1 MTSSEKNNPDWEI
14 TSQNLRFNQPFEC
27 KHRILFEKIFFLKWS
42 FGQRCSLQLDSPL
55 SFCYTCLGSEL
66 SSFIYLQQSY
76 NSGDATSASQDLNV
90 DKPGEEGQFS
100 HSNGGLRS
108 SQGTPHL
115 TSIDTTEHN
124 QEQYVC
130 DMKVD
135 GCYYTGQI
143 DHESKSPHGSGKLRS
158 EDGTMLEAE
167 WKWGCCSFDV

>member
-1 MTSSEKNNPDWEI
+1 MQKKSAKSDHRRSIPAAIHHSRNNSQDSTWSSSTQSSI
-14 TSQNLRFNQPFEC
+14 
-27 KHRILFEKIFFLKWS
+27 
-42 FGQRCSLQLDSPL
+42 
-55 SFCYTCLGSEL
+55 GSEL
-66 SSFIYLQQSY
+66 SSFIYLQHSY
-76 NSGDATSASQDLNV
+76 NSGDATSAHQDLNI

-100 HSNGGLRS
+100 HSNAGLRTS
-108 SQGTPHL
+108 KDTPHS

-158 EDGTMLEAE
+158 EDGAMLEAE